1 MNTHISKL
9 LLVFLAAISASC
21 TKPSLADRVGACSG
35 PGEWDM
41 VIANGYAFIEAHAL
55 SFLIPQEDDAAFEKH
70 LAIAKKTTTPIYS
83 TNVLFPGDI
92 RLTGNGV
99 DTALIARYVE
109 IAMRRA
115 KQIGIKIVVLGSG
128 GARQVPEGFPHN
140 EARKQFIEVCRVMGN
155 IAQRHNITITVEP
168 LNSGENNFIN
178 TVAEG
183 LAIVKEVDHPNVRLL
198 ADIFHMMREGESP
211 ESIVQAGDYLRH
223 CHIAEMERRTPPGV
237 AGDDFTPYLK
247 ALKEI
252 SYKGNIAIE
261 CGWKDWET
269 ELPVA
274 IAELKRQ
281 IKSVGL

>member
-1 MNTHISKL
+1 MNTHLLKV
-9 LLVFLAAISASC
+9 LLVFLAAMAVSC
-21 TKPSLADRVGACSG
+21 TKSSLADRIGVCSN
-35 PGEWDM
+35 PDEWEL
-41 VIANGYAFIEAHAL
+41 ITANKYAFIEANAL
-55 SFLIPQEDDAAFEKH
+55 SFLIPREEDATFEKH
-70 LAIAKKTTTPIYS
+70 LAIAKKTATPIYS

-92 RLTGNGV
+92 RLTGEGV
-99 DTALIARYVE
+99 DTAAIARHVE
-109 IAMRRA
+109 VAMRRA
-115 KQIGIKIVVLGSG
+115 EQTGIKIVALGSG
-128 GARQVPEGFPHN
+128 GARQVPDGFPYK

-155 IAQRHNITITVEP
+155 IAQRHGITITVEP

-211 ESIVQAGDYLRH
+211 ESIVLAGDYLRH
-223 CHIAEMERRTPPGV
+223 CHIAEKESRTPPGV

-247 ALKEI
+247 ALKQI

-261 CGWKDWET
+261 CRWEDWEK
-269 ELPVA
+269 ELPIA